1 MMVPTFNGRPIISN
15 SSFKRVKGIDLEVL
29 NRFSQNITDEK
40 VSLINKITDNTYNS
54 AKELFLLNE

>member
-1 MMVPTFNGRPIISN
+1 MVPTFNGRPIISN

-29 NRFSQNITDEK
+29 NRFSENITDEK

>member
-1 MMVPTFNGRPIISN
+1 MVPTFNGRPIISN
-15 SSFKRVKGIDLEVL
+15 SSFKRGKGIDLEVL
-29 NRFSQNITDEK
+29 NRFSENITDEN

>member
-1 MMVPTFNGRPIISN
+1 MVPTFNGRPIISN

-29 NRFSQNITDEK
+29 NRFFENITDEK